1 MVTFPLDSV
10 YWVFSFCFSF
20 VEKCRSTFSFS
31 ISILFISA
39 TVLLQILIL
48 RGSET
53 SDIRHLYYPCN
64 NETMMPDE
72 EEMEKR
78 MILDKNDLSILST
91 LARIV
96 ELPIAYLPQ
105 LGSIAIPM
113 AIIMKRNTWNV
124 TIVMSTSHSLT

>member
-1 MVTFPLDSV
+1 
-10 YWVFSFCFSF
+10 
-20 VEKCRSTFSFS
+20 
-31 ISILFISA
+31 
-39 TVLLQILIL
+39 
-48 RGSET
+48 
-53 SDIRHLYYPCN
+53 
-64 NETMMPDE
+64 MMPDE
-72 EEMEKR
+72 EEMEMR
-78 MILDKNDLSILST
+78 MILDKNDLSILPT